1 MIQIEAIFFDFDG
14 VILESVDIKGWA
26 FGKLF
31 ENHTE
36 HVDEIVAFHFA
47 NGGMSRFD
55 KFRCIYKNILNK
67 PLPDEEFDAL
77 CFKFS
82 DLAFKRVLKCEFVPG
97 ALEFLEKHYKKTK
110 LYIITGTPQDEIERI
125 VDIRGLGKYF
135 KGVYGSPT
143 GKAFWAKKII
153 MQEKLNYE
161 TTIFIGDAMS
171 DYNAAMENKVKFV
184 ARINDDNKYI
194 FESKSVYYK
203 VYDLFEFDSLL
214 TKEN

>member
-1 MIQIEAIFFDFDG
+1 
-14 VILESVDIKGWA
+14 
-26 FGKLF
+26 
-31 ENHTE
+31 
-36 HVDEIVAFHFA
+36 
-47 NGGMSRFD
+47 
-55 KFRCIYKNILNK
+55 
-67 PLPDEEFDAL
+67 
-77 CFKFS
+77 
-82 DLAFKRVLKCEFVPG
+82 LKCEFVPG

-110 LYIITGTPQDEIERI
+110 LYIISGTPQNEIERI

-153 MQEKLNYE
+153 VQEKLNYE

-171 DYNAAMENKVKFV
+171 DYNAAMKNKVKFV